1 MTAEPTGPD
10 LARQALASW
19 KAAAKSR
26 PPAGATKARKKGKRA
41 QYGDGRDPKPVAD
54 VLERL
59 AVEYNWRRPSAAGQ
73 LMARWEQVAPQ
84 GLAAL
89 ASPERYDPD
98 TRTLHLVAASYP
110 AAAKLRPTAPQI
122 AAALNKAVGADTVAV
137 VKVLQPGSARHR
149 PAEPFPVEAAAAP
162 PPLPTPTPPVPPSA
176 GYQAALAAHQAHA
189 ASLPATEMQQRIKAA
204 AVAHTEA
211 LRAKREDLEAHR
223 DAVWF
228 TSDLEEKAAAEREQ
242 TRQEAIRRA
251 RAEKAGHGPI
261 APTVFQRTA

>member
-26 PPAGATKARKKGKRA
+26 PPTGATKARKKGKRA
-41 QYGDGRDPKPVAD
+41 QYSDGRDPKPVAD

-122 AAALNKAVGADTVAV
+122 AAALNKAVGVDTVAV
-137 VKVLQPGSARHR
+137 VRVLQPGSARHR
-149 PAEPFPVEAAAAP
+149 PTEPFPEEAAAAP
-162 PPLPTPTPPVPPSA
+162 PPLPPPPVPPSA

-228 TSDLEEKAAAEREQ
+228 TSDLEEAAAKEREK
-242 TRQEAIRRA
+242 TRQAAIRRA
-251 RAEKAGHGPI
+251 RDQKAGHGPDL
-261 APTVFQRTA
+261 PTVFQRTA